1 MDLFRRAISS
11 SYSASHV
18 GGGPKRVRLL
28 TTTFLGRLL
37 RISLHPLP
45 NDEDAYDDDI
55 GRRFVARVRSDDDAT
70 ASCRCLTSMHDDRR
84 FAEDTAAREDMLKS
98 KKYWAKRR
106 AEREEM
112 ATLHSS
118 LI

>member
-28 TTTFLGRLL
+28 TTTTFLGRLL

-55 GRRFVARVRSDDDAT
+55 GRRLVARVHSDDDAT

-84 FAEDTAAREDMLKS
+84 FAEDTAARDIS
-98 KKYWAKRR
+98 KQPRGRGSTQQPTVPAQK
-106 AEREEM
+106 
-112 ATLHSS
+112 
-118 LI
+118 